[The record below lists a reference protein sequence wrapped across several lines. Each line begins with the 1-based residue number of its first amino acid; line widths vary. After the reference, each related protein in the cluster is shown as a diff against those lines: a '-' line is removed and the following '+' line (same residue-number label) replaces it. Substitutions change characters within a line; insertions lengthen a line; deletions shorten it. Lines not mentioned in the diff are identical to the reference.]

1 MSTTPTTPERPAFS
15 YTVVGGARPDRI
27 LNAPFRATLLL
38 LNRGPRFDRG
48 AALRDAES
56 LDIGEVISVERPSI
70 DVDNLS
76 REHPN
81 VRFLLVQDVPSI
93 GELIDI
99 GVSESRSRLV
109 VVLWSD
115 MRIESPAALARGLEA
130 AERSGAVCVAPELVG
145 PDGGTVPSVSSP
157 AFTAGRLAVG
167 HAVAAADQS
176 PTLYP
181 FDYCGI
187 YRKDRF
193 LSIGGFDAGVA
204 SPHWQKLQFGLL
216 AHLWGESILVRRE
229 LRMAYRSEMTPEDTT
244 PDPAYRRF
252 YLRTVAVR
260 LQREGAYLPVSRF
273 LPFVF
278 RSGARLGTALAEFR
292 DARRWVG
299 AHRQQFRHDLRGLL
313 ELWGTLA

>member
-1 MSTTPTTPERPAFS
+1 MSTTPTTPERPALS

-27 LNAPFRATLLL
+27 LSAPFRATLLL

-48 AALRDAES
+48 DALREAES
-56 LDIGEVISVERPSI
+56 LDVGEVISVERTSTE
-70 DVDNLS
+70 VDNLS
-76 REHPN
+76 REHPS
-81 VRFLLVQDVPSI
+81 VRFLLVQDVPTV

-99 GVSESRSRLV
+99 GVTESRSRLV

-115 MRIESPAALARGLEA
+115 MRLESPASLARELEA

-145 PDGGTVPSVSSP
+145 LDGGTVPSASSP
-157 AFTAGRLAVG
+157 AFAGGRFGVG
-167 HAVAAADQS
+167 HAVASGEQS

-193 LSIGGFDAGVA
+193 LGIGGFDPRIS
-204 SPHWQKLQFGLL
+204 SPYWQKLQFGLQ
-216 AHLWGESILVRRE
+216 AFLWGESLLVRRE
-229 LRMAYRSEMTPEDTT
+229 LRIAYRSEMIPEDTT

-273 LPFVF
+273 LPFVL
-278 RSGARLGTALAEFR
+278 RSGAPLGTALSEFR

-299 AHRQQFRHDLRGLL
+299 EHRRQFRHDLGGLL
-313 ELWGTLA
+313 ELWGKLA